1 VQIILPITEFIPK
14 ILSVLSAE
22 NNLILQAE
30 PGAGK
35 STELPL
41 SLLGVNWL
49 KGKKILMLEPR
60 RVAAKSIAYYLAK
73 KLGEKV
79 GQTIGY
85 QIKNE
90 RKISKETILEIV
102 TEGILTRRLQSD
114 PEISNVGLIIFD
126 EFHERS
132 IHADL
137 SLLLSLEVQQTIR
150 EDLKLLVMSATIDT
164 KLMSKYM
171 GDATVIECPGRAFP
185 VSVHYANMS
194 GNANANRNK
203 NSNKPN
209 LVGSIISTLRDL
221 LQQPSNGDV
230 LVFLSGQGDIKKC
243 ISECNAIFN
252 SDLNSAFNS
261 KVDFL
266 PLYGGLPLSEQE
278 KVLTPSNTERQRV
291 IFSTNIAET
300 SLTIEGVICVIDSG
314 LEKKIIYDVASGMT
328 RLETSYISKASAEQ
342 RKGRA
347 GRTQPGQCIRLWN
360 EQKQN
365 SLKEY
370 QGEEI
375 LSADLTGA
383 ALNLCTWGA
392 GEFNDINWLTAPPKP
407 HYDSAQA
414 TLVSLGLIDSEHQM
428 TILGKKAVNIG
439 VHPRLATMLLKAKAI
454 EQCIASELAALQSD
468 RDIFY
473 NNSNSYSSSSIKL
486 SSNGNGVDIVERLL
500 ALQDY
505 KVNKNTAL
513 KTYPIKRAV
522 VEQLLTTSLALR
534 KAVKAD
540 KLPPAFSLMQL
551 QSAIGKLLL
560 FAYPER
566 LAKRRSSTC
575 GRYKLANGKG
585 VFLFNDDSLFG
596 QEWLVVADCDAQKK
610 EGRIY
615 SAAPISY
622 ETVIDCLSEK
632 FEEQKHYKFDPT
644 KQKILGRHIINYKH
658 IEIKSSVISDIPPDA
673 FQKCLAEM
681 FKDLGLKDLKCLE
694 LLNWNSRCEG
704 LLLRSQ
710 WLGDNLQ
717 SFPKISKKL
726 LFEKMDDWLIPYLTK
741 VNSIAALK
749 KINIYPLFLAVL
761 TWDEQQTLKKEA
773 PTHYKTPSN
782 KLIPIIYE
790 EQKSPTVSVQL
801 QELFGEIDSPKMAG
815 GKVAIRFE
823 LLSPAR
829 RPIQTTSD
837 LGGFWNNSYVEV
849 AKEMR
854 GRYPKHRWPEF
865 PLLEKAGKSIRTRHN
880 KREVN

>member
-1 VQIILPITEFIPK
+1 MQIILPITEFMPK
-14 ILSVLSAE
+14 ILSALSAE

-164 KLMSKYM
+164 KLMSQYM
-171 GDATVIECPGRAFP
+171 GEATVIECPGRAFP

-194 GNANANRNK
+194 GKARINANSNRNK
-203 NSNKPN
+203 SSNKPN
-209 LVGSIISTLRDL
+209 LVASIISTLRDL

-230 LVFLSGQGDIKKC
+230 LVFLPGQGDIKKC

-252 SDLNSAFNS
+252 SDLSSDIRPAFNS

-278 KVLTPSNTERQRV
+278 KVLAPSNTERQRV

-300 SLTIEGVICVIDSG
+300 SLTIEGVTCVIDSG
-314 LEKKIIYDVASGMT
+314 LEKNIIYDVSSGMT
-328 RLETSYISKASAEQ
+328 RLETSTISKASAEQ

-383 ALNLCTWGA
+383 VLNLCTWGA
-392 GEFNDINWLTAPPKP
+392 SEFNDINWLTTPPKP

-414 TLVSLGLIDSEHQM
+414 TLVSLGLIDSEHHM

-439 VHPRLATMLLKAKAI
+439 VHPRLATMLLKAKAV

-468 RDIFY
+468 RDIFH
-473 NNSNSYSSSSIKL
+473 NNSNSSKL
-486 SSNGNGVDIVERLL
+486 GSNCNGVDIVERLL

-534 KAVKAD
+534 KTVKAD
-540 KLPPAFSLMQL
+540 KMPPAFSLTQL

-566 LAKRRSSTC
+566 LAKRRSRTC

-622 ETVIDCLSEK
+622 EIVIDCLSEK
-632 FEEQKHYKFDPT
+632 FEEQKHYKFDVV
-644 KQKILGRHIINYKH
+644 KQKIIGRHIINYKY
-658 IEIKSSVISDIPPDA
+658 IEMKSSVISDIPPDA
-673 FQKCLAEM
+673 FQKCLAEI
-681 FKDLGLKDLKCLE
+681 FEGIGLKDLNRLE
-694 LLNWNSRCEG
+694 ILNWNSRCED

-801 QELFGEIDSPKMAG
+801 QELFGEIDSPKIAG

-837 LGGFWNNSYVEV
+837 LEKFWGNSYIEV

-865 PLLEKAGKSIRTRHN
+865 PLLEKAGKSIRTRGVN
-880 KREVN
+880 K